1 VEILYSYWLV
11 SGEIIGIVLSILI
24 FQTEDTFA
32 LLPLGYAFAIASY
45 FILRAVLSKN
55 QMLRQLP
62 LNSKD
67 RTRNIETNKKRLME
81 IEIFTLC
88 DFAQDNSGKLTVV
101 GTFDGIHSKQ
111 FPFVQANFSVA
122 CRLRFSEKEIG
133 EHHMRLRLIDMDG
146 KEIVQPIQGNMNIP
160 KPQNGQYS
168 AINLVFQFCSNEI

>member
-1 VEILYSYWLV
+1 
-11 SGEIIGIVLSILI
+11 
-24 FQTEDTFA
+24 
-32 LLPLGYAFAIASY
+32 
-45 FILRAVLSKN
+45 
-55 QMLRQLP
+55 
-62 LNSKD
+62 
-67 RTRNIETNKKRLME
+67 ME

-122 CRLRFSEKEIG
+122 CRLRFSEKEVG

-146 KEIVQPIQGNMNIP
+146 KEIIQPIQGNMNIP

-168 AINLVFQFCSNEI
+168 AINLVFNLSTNLTEQNRNYFDTLNIKSLHISVKASLSHHNPF